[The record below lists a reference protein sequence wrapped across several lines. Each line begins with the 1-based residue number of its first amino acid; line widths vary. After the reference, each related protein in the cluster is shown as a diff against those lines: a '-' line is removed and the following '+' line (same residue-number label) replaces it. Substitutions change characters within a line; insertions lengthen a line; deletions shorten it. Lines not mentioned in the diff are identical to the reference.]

1 MNKTKQKYAIL
12 TGDLVGSRRL
22 SSQQLEELFK
32 SLNDLWSQF
41 GAAHAGAV
49 IGGVEIFRGDG
60 WQAALAKPALCV
72 EATLFLRAAFKAQP
86 LSHKLDTR
94 IGVGIGT
101 VDALKE
107 NRLSESNGP
116 AFQCSGDALD
126 SLSKKDCRWALRMQ
140 ADAPEA
146 MEVIAIPIMDLAIQR
161 WSRPEAVAVMGA
173 LLGWTQEET
182 AEHPLSQKKDGK
194 NPTRQA
200 VADALGRVGWG
211 SHWVPTLKQVQKLL
225 GGDSR

>member
-1 MNKTKQKYAIL
+1 MNKTKQRYAIL

-41 GAAHAGAV
+41 GDAHAGAV
-49 IGGVEIFRGDG
+49 IGSVEIFRGDG

-72 EATLFLRAAFKAQP
+72 EATLFLRAAFKAQA

-101 VDALKE
+101 VDDLKE

-126 SLSKKDCRWALRMQ
+126 SLFKNDCRLALRTQ
-140 ADAPEA
+140 AEAPKA
-146 MEVIAIPIMDLAIQR
+146 MEVIAIPMMDLAIQR
-161 WSRPEAVAVMGA
+161 WTRAAAVAVMGT
-173 LLGWTQEET
+173 LLGWTQET
-182 AEHPLSQKKDGK
+182 IARHPLALKKDGAA
-194 NPTRQA
+194 PTQQA
-200 VADALGRVGWG
+200 VADALGRVGWK
-211 SHWVPTLKQVQKLL
+211 SHWLDTLAAVERLI
-225 GGDSR
+225 GGRNA